1 MVGWRPG
8 RSDAA
13 RPGPAWEGRNR
24 KTVQEDGWGC
34 AGSQLNDDG
43 SDELAEK
50 KKKNSDDGEFFPF
63 RNSGYG
69 TDSDTQ
75 NKN

>member
-1 MVGWRPG
+1 
-8 RSDAA
+8 
-13 RPGPAWEGRNR
+13 
-24 KTVQEDGWGC
+24 VQEDGWGC

-50 KKKNSDDGEFFPF
+50 KKNNSDDGEFFPF